1 MRYEE
6 LPIIVRNSTVFTE
19 EEKLKLTE
27 INELPNEMEVD
38 DFRMKPHIQELTN
51 AFIGDDST
59 RDIHLQEK
67 AKEYLNVNDIETAWK
82 VILL

>member
-1 MRYEE
+1 MSYSN
-6 LPIIVRNSTVFTE
+6 LPAIVRNSTVFTL
-19 EEKLKLTE
+19 EEKEKLASLNMLPTE
-27 INELPNEMEVD
+27 VEVD
-38 DFRMKPHIQELTN
+38 EFRMESFIQELTN

-67 AKEYLNVNDIETAWK
+67 AKEYLQVNDVISAWK

>member
-1 MRYEE
+1 MSYTD
-6 LPIIVRNSTVFTE
+6 LPTFVRNSTVFTL
-19 EEKLKLTE
+19 EEKEKLAR
-27 INELPNEMEVD
+27 IVELPTDLEVD
-38 DFRMKPHIQELTN
+38 KFRMEPAVQELTN

-67 AKEYLNVNDIETAWK
+67 AKEYLQNNDIISAWK